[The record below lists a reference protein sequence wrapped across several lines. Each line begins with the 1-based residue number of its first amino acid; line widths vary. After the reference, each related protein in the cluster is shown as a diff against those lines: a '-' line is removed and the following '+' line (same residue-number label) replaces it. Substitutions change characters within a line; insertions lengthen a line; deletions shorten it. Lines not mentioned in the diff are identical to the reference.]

1 MHFGAEHLILLGYL
15 DSLFVESEARS
26 VPPPREIPATLN
38 RLFAGAMRAHDRTTA
53 LLHSDGGVWRPTPD
67 WRLDRQ
73 VIRLALYLRERIGVA
88 PGDRIALL
96 AELRPEWLVAD
107 LAALGLGAVSV
118 ALDPR
123 LGGQALG
130 TALADAQPMLTFV
143 SPAALAALTR
153 LDGRAPAQSQLVLL
167 EPPTAA
173 SELASLDAWLELG
186 GTLDTP
192 ERAQAFRASARE
204 LDPNAP
210 AMRHYI
216 ATPSGW
222 SRIDLT
228 QGEIVARLRTGP
240 LAERGRPGDVAVV
253 LDPAVSP
260 AARLAVY
267 SFLGDGYTATALA
280 PPGARP
286 EDLVALRPT
295 VVVAPPAL
303 AGDIVRA
310 AAPRPGVRRWLGRR
324 RATGDLLGGR
334 LRRVDAIGPIDATL
348 ASRPGAR
355 LTVRSLPSTTIGS

>member
-53 LLHSDGGVWRPTPD
+53 LLHPDGGVWRPSPD

-118 ALDPR
+118 ALDPG
-123 LGGQALG
+123 LDGHALG
-130 TALADAQPMLTFV
+130 SALADAQPTVTFV
-143 SPAALAALTR
+143 SPAALPR
-153 LDGRAPAQSQLVLL
+153 LDGRDPAQGRLVLL

-192 ERAQAFRASARE
+192 ERAQAFRAAARE
-204 LDPNAP
+204 LGPDAP

-216 ATPSGW
+216 AAPSGW

-253 LDPAVSP
+253 VDPAVSP
-260 AARLAVY
+260 AARLAMY
-267 SFLGDGYTATALA
+267 AFLGDGYTATALA

-286 EDLVALRPT
+286 EDLVVLRPT

-310 AAPRPGVRRWLGRR
+310 AAPRSGVRRWLGRR

-355 LTVRSLPSTTIGS
+355 LTVRSLTSTTIGS